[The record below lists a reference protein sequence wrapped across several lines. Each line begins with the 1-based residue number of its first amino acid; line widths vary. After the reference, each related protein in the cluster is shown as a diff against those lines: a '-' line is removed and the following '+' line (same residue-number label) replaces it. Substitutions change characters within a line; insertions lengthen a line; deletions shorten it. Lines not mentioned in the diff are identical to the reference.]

1 MKPETESKKPTE
13 IPSNNNA
20 YCKRNS
26 DLEDVEKR
34 DLFSK
39 NFNCHNRARKTVLF
53 GSPIHYLNATT
64 NKYENIDLSLKTNED
79 SIINDTNS
87 FKTVFN
93 KNAKSNSVFEISKD
107 NYTVSLKLVNQNGTK
122 GEEKSYNK
130 QVKNDSKFVVKDDD
144 IEYNYRVLNNKV
156 KDEIVINKKQ
166 DDYKY
171 DFIIE
176 VNNLEVQLADDGN
189 INLVDAKT
197 KQIKFYIPRPFMV
210 DNDGKQSK
218 DIDCLVTKNSESS
231 YLLSL
236 IPNAGWLND
245 KECSFPVVIDPE
257 IVDYYGNP
265 PFIIKT
271 YQKVLVNGS
280 GSLGQFYI

>member
-1 MKPETESKKPTE
+1 
-13 IPSNNNA
+13 
-20 YCKRNS
+20 
-26 DLEDVEKR
+26 
-34 DLFSK
+34 
-39 NFNCHNRARKTVLF
+39 
-53 GSPIHYLNATT
+53 
-64 NKYENIDLSLKTNED
+64 
-79 SIINDTNS
+79 
-87 FKTVFN
+87 
-93 KNAKSNSVFEISKD
+93 
-107 NYTVSLKLVNQNGTK
+107 
-122 GEEKSYNK
+122 
-130 QVKNDSKFVVKDDD
+130 
-144 IEYNYRVLNNKV
+144 
-156 KDEIVINKKQ
+156 
-166 DDYKY
+166 
-171 DFIIE
+171 
-176 VNNLEVQLADDGN
+176 
-189 INLVDAKT
+189 
-197 KQIKFYIPRPFMV
+197 MV